1 MTKQALFYRYE
12 NEHLLRQSVE
22 SDISGLLQ
30 VRDDLTLTKSDL
42 ESQIE
47 SVNEE
52 LAFLK
57 KNHEEVRA
65 AEHCQGEIFFC
76 GIHKFSLT
84 RNNEIFM
91 VNLKEYY
98 TYGGIQLQ
106 ISPSKFRYLFIY
118 YLCEWAYGSI
128 IVS

>member
-12 NEHLLRQSVE
+12 NEYLLRQSVD
-22 SDISGLLQ
+22 SDTNGLLR

-47 SVNEE
+47 SMNEE

-65 AEHCQGEIFFC
+65 AKHCQGEIFF
-76 GIHKFSLT
+76 
-84 RNNEIFM
+84 
-91 VNLKEYY
+91 
-98 TYGGIQLQ
+98 
-106 ISPSKFRYLFIY
+106 
-118 YLCEWAYGSI
+118 
-128 IVS
+128 